1 MPACSL
7 GISRKLEG
15 GILTRELGS
24 GGGGG
29 GSEENLCRAIFPP
42 VGERNRTERYV
53 LREELAQSHLKACI
67 VGVFVFVLTGGPD

>member
-1 MPACSL
+1 MEASSQRCQRARW

-42 VGERNRTERYV
+42 VGELNSPERYV
-53 LREELAQSHLKACI
+53 LREELA
-67 VGVFVFVLTGGPD
+67 